1 MTINTIDGPNG
12 NLLTAK
18 SLYEALRSNHDIL
31 ILDVR
36 NRDDFEAGHIFAP
49 NIICV
54 DPISIREG

>member
-1 MTINTIDGPNG
+1 MTTNTIDATDG

-18 SLYEALRSNHDIL
+18 SLYEALRSNRDIL

-36 NRDDFEAGHIFAP
+36 SREDFETGHIFAP